1 MSDFD
6 VRADAVA
13 AVESA
18 GDVVADDCAAAEPD
32 RPSLLRPSM
41 FAAGW
46 WIAVAG
52 GLTLVVLAFWH
63 TIPDLGDAT
72 LAFWMIAGLLFL
84 FEFFPVIVGGG
95 YDSEGVATSDAF
107 VFATLYLFGPWTAIA
122 LISAATL
129 GSEIAKR
136 KTSWKVPYNI
146 GNFALSVGSA
156 ALFMVVAR
164 TINGEPIPSLAD
176 PLNGLTPADLPWIVA
191 GWLSFFFVNNTLF
204 SMLADPGRTFADDFF
219 DDFGYWFF
227 TNLAVLAVAPLVVFV
242 SAEPIYLPLLLLP
255 LYAVRKTASIS
266 REKEHQSLHDSLTGL
281 PNRKMILS
289 ELGDRLDAA
298 RRRQGSIGF
307 CLLDLDRF
315 KEVNDTLGH
324 QVGDRLLAVVAQ
336 RIEGALRPND
346 LVARLGGDEFAILLD
361 PVRHAEAAVEVAHRV
376 RKALTRPFH
385 VEGMLFELEASVG
398 VAVFPEHGDDVDS
411 IVRRADVAM
420 YLAKEERT
428 GVEVYVAD
436 RDHNS
441 ASRLAL
447 LGGLRSALE
456 NGDLR
461 VHFQPKV
468 SLSTGAVVGVEALV
482 RWHHPQR
489 GLVMPDEFIPM
500 AEHSGLMAPLTEHV
514 IDESLAQVA
523 AWRRAGLEVPV
534 AVNVSMRDLGG
545 RDLVGVV
552 ARALER
558 HNLPASML
566 LLELTERVLTR
577 DSGEVNATLNALRR
591 LGVAASLDDFGT
603 GYSSMVLLK
612 RLPIAEIKIDRSFV
626 SRLTADPG
634 DVTIVASIIDL
645 AHGLGM
651 TAVAEGV
658 ESEQVSDLLSDLGC
672 DAVQGWYVSRP
683 LDADSATAWLLRH
696 PSQQPPLRVL
706 RGGAQQAGTSA

>member
-1 MSDFD
+1 MGWDVNEGRVQQMSDLD
-6 VRADAVA
+6 AAADAPP
-13 AVESA
+13 
-18 GDVVADDCAAAEPD
+18 EPD
-32 RPSLLRPSM
+32 HPNLLKPSM

-46 WIAVAG
+46 WISVVG
-52 GLTLVVLAFWH
+52 GLTLVGLALVQ
-63 TIPDLGDAT
+63 TLPNLADAT

-84 FEFFPVIVGGG
+84 FEFFPVIIGSG
-95 YDSEGVATSDAF
+95 YDSQGVATSDAF
-107 VFATLYLFGPWTAIA
+107 VFATLYLFGPWPAIA
-122 LISAATL
+122 LISCATL
-129 GSEIAKR
+129 GSEVAKR
-136 KTSWKVPYNI
+136 KPLWKVPYNI
-146 GNFALSVGSA
+146 GNFALSVGSS
-156 ALFMVVAR
+156 ALIMELAR
-164 TINGEPIPSLAD
+164 GAMGSTVPTLTD
-176 PLNGLTPADLPWIVA
+176 PLTGLQPQDLPWIIA

-219 DDFGYWFF
+219 DDIGYYLF
-227 TNLAVLAVAPLVVFV
+227 TNLAVLAVSPLVVFV

-266 REKEHQSLHDSLTGL
+266 REKEHQALHDSLTGL
-281 PNRKMILS
+281 PNRKMILT
-289 ELGDRLDAA
+289 ELGQRLEEA
-298 RRRQGSIGF
+298 RRKQSHMAF

-336 RIEGALRPND
+336 RIQGALRPND

-361 PVRHAEAAVEVAHRV
+361 PVRNDDAAVEVAHRV
-376 RKALTRPFH
+376 RQALTKPFH
-385 VEGMLFELEASVG
+385 VEGMLFELEASIG
-398 VAVFPEHGDDVDS
+398 VAVFPQHGEDVDP

-436 RDHNS
+436 RDRNS

-447 LGGLRSALE
+447 LGGLRNALE
-456 NGDLR
+456 NGELR

-468 SLSTGAVVGVEALV
+468 SLSSGAVVGVEALV

-500 AEHSGLMAPLTEHV
+500 AEHSGLMSSLTEHV
-514 IDESLAQVA
+514 INESLAQVA
-523 AWRRAGLEVPV
+523 RWKQAGLDVPV
-534 AVNVSMRDLGG
+534 AVNVSMRDLHG

-552 ARALER
+552 ASALE
-558 HNLPASML
+558 HHDLPASML
-566 LLELTERVLTR
+566 VLELTERVLTR
-577 DSGEVNATLNALRR
+577 DSGEVNTTLNALRR
-591 LGVAASLDDFGT
+591 IGVSASLDDFGT

-612 RLPIAEIKIDRSFV
+612 RLPISEIKIDRSFV

-634 DVTIVASIIDL
+634 DVTIVASIVEL

-658 ESEQVSDLLSDLGC
+658 ESEQVWDLLQNLGC

-683 LDADSATAWLLRH
+683 LDADNATAWLLRH
-696 PSQQPPLRVL
+696 PSQQRALRVL
-706 RGGAQQAGTSA
+706 RGGVEGAGGSA

>member
-13 AVESA
+13 TGGSE
-18 GDVVADDCAAAEPD
+18 GDVVSYDDAPIEPD

-52 GLTLVVLAFWH
+52 GLTLVVVAFWH

-84 FEFFPVIVGGG
+84 FEFFPVIIGGG

-136 KTSWKVPYNI
+136 KASWKVPYNI

-219 DDFGYWFF
+219 EDFGYWFF

-281 PNRKMILS
+281 PNRKMILT

-361 PVRHAEAAVEVAHRV
+361 PVRNAEAAVEVAHRV

-468 SLSTGAVVGVEALV
+468 SLSTGSVVGVEALV

-523 AWRRAGLEVPV
+523 TWCRAGLEVPV

-558 HNLPASML
+558 HNLSASML

-658 ESEQVSDLLSDLGC
+658 ESQQVCDVLRDLGC

-683 LDADSATAWLLRH
+683 LDADNATAWLLSH
-696 PSQQPPLRVL
+696 PSQQPVLRVVP
-706 RGGAQQAGTSA
+706 GGAGHSVG

>member
-13 AVESA
+13 TGGSE
-18 GDVVADDCAAAEPD
+18 GDVVSYDDAPIEPD

-52 GLTLVVLAFWH
+52 GLTLVVVAFWH

-84 FEFFPVIVGGG
+84 FEFFPVIIGGG

-136 KTSWKVPYNI
+136 KASWKVPYNI

-219 DDFGYWFF
+219 EDFGYWFF

-281 PNRKMILS
+281 PNRKMILT

-361 PVRHAEAAVEVAHRV
+361 PVRNAEAAVEVAHRV

-468 SLSTGAVVGVEALV
+468 SLSTGSVVGVEALV

-523 AWRRAGLEVPV
+523 TWCRAGLEVPV

-658 ESEQVSDLLSDLGC
+658 ESQQVCDVLRDLGC

-683 LDADSATAWLLRH
+683 LDADNATAWLLSH
-696 PSQQPPLRVL
+696 PSQQPVLRVVP
-706 RGGAQQAGTSA
+706 GGAGHSVG

>member
-6 VRADAVA
+6 ARADAVA
-13 AVESA
+13 VV
-18 GDVVADDCAAAEPD
+18 GDDAHDECAPVEPD
-32 RPSLLRPSM
+32 RPSLLAPSM

-46 WIAVAG
+46 WIAVLG

-63 TIPDLGDAT
+63 TVPQLGDAT

-84 FEFFPVIVGGG
+84 FEFFPVIVGSG
-95 YDSEGVATSDAF
+95 YDSQGVATSDAF

-136 KTSWKVPYNI
+136 KASWKVPYNI
-146 GNFALSVGSA
+146 GNFALSLGSA
-156 ALFMVVAR
+156 ALIMVAVHAW
-164 TINGEPIPSLAD
+164 NGEPVPTLSE
-176 PLNGLTPADLPWIVA
+176 PLGGLTPTDLPWIIA
-191 GWLSFFFVNNTLF
+191 GWLSFFFINNCLF

-219 DDFGYWFF
+219 EDFGYWFF

-281 PNRKMILS
+281 PNRKMILA
-289 ELGDRLDAA
+289 ELGERLEGA

-361 PVRHAEAAVEVAHRV
+361 PVRDADAAVEVAYRV

-385 VEGMLFELEASVG
+385 VEGMLFELEASAG

-461 VHFQPKV
+461 VHFQPKL

-523 AWRRAGLEVPV
+523 AWRQAGLEVPV

-558 HNLPASML
+558 HDLPASML

-658 ESEQVSDLLSDLGC
+658 ESQQVCDVLRDLGC

-683 LDADSATAWLLRH
+683 LDADNATAWLLRH
-696 PSQQPPLRVL
+696 PSQQPTLRVL
-706 RGGAQQAGTSA
+706 HGGAQEAGTSA

>member
-1 MSDFD
+1 MSEFD
-6 VRADAVA
+6 AHSAPSF
-13 AVESA
+13 VESDLPELPPSHSA
-18 GDVVADDCAAAEPD
+18 ELDADH
-32 RPSLLRPSM
+32 PSLLKPSM

-46 WIAVAG
+46 WIAVVG
-52 GLTLVVLAFWH
+52 GMTLVAFALFF
-63 TIPDLGDAT
+63 TLPDLGEAE

-84 FEFFPVIVGGG
+84 FEFFPVIVGSG
-95 YDSEGVATSDAF
+95 YDSQGVATSDAF
-107 VFATLYLFGPWTAIA
+107 VFATLYLFGPWPAIA
-122 LISAATL
+122 LISCATL

-136 KTSWKVPYNI
+136 KPLWKVPYNI

-156 ALFMVVAR
+156 ALIMELVRGVS
-164 TINGEPIPSLAD
+164 GEPIQSLAH
-176 PLNGLTPADLPWIVA
+176 PLPGLQPADLTWIVA
-191 GWLSFFFVNNTLF
+191 GWLTFFFVNNTLF

-219 DDFGYWFF
+219 EDFGYYFF
-227 TNLAVLAVAPLVVFV
+227 TNVAVLAVAPLVVFV
-242 SAEPIYLPLLLLP
+242 SAQPIYLPLLLLP

-266 REKEHQSLHDSLTGL
+266 REKEHQALHDSLTGL

-289 ELGDRLDAA
+289 ELGERLDAA
-298 RRRQGSIGF
+298 RRKQTSVGF

-336 RIEGALRPND
+336 RIQGALRPND

-361 PVRHAEAAVEVAHRV
+361 PVRDSDAAVEVAHRV
-376 RKALTRPFH
+376 RQALTRPFH
-385 VEGMLFELEASVG
+385 VEGMLFELEASIG
-398 VAVFPEHGDDVDS
+398 VAVFPQHGEDVDP

-436 RDHNS
+436 RDRNS

-456 NGDLR
+456 KGELR
-461 VHFQPKV
+461 VHYQPKV
-468 SLSTGAVVGVEALV
+468 SLSSGAVVGVEALV
-482 RWHHPQR
+482 RWHHAQR

-514 IDESLAQVA
+514 INESLAQA
-523 AWRRAGLEVPV
+523 ARWRQAGLEIPV
-534 AVNVSMRDLGG
+534 AVNVSMRDLHG

-552 ARALER
+552 ATALER
-558 HNLPASML
+558 HDLPASML
-566 LLELTERVLTR
+566 VLELTERVLTR

-591 LGVAASLDDFGT
+591 IGVAASLDDFGT

-634 DVTIVASIIDL
+634 DVTIVASIVEL

-658 ESEQVSDLLSDLGC
+658 ESEQVWDLLQTLGC

-683 LDADSATAWLLRH
+683 LDADNATAWLLRH
-696 PSQQPPLRVL
+696 PSQQRALRVL
-706 RGGAQQAGTSA
+706 RGGAEEASGSA